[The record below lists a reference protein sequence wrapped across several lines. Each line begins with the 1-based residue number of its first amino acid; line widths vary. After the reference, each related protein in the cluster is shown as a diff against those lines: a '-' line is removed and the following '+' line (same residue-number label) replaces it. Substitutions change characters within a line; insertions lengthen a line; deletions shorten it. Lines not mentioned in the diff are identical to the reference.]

1 MKKIIH
7 LVLFLTLIF
16 SHSFSYSQKMT
27 TIDSNTII
35 KDESGKKITL
45 MKFINLMN
53 SGEWMVD
60 PVNDNNGK
68 PLYVQMRKATKEEKE
83 TLSLQ
88 LNESSNRLDDF
99 FDNSD
104 LIGKKVPEFKF
115 TDLNGNKIST
125 ENTKG
130 KVVVLNFWFAACKP
144 CIAEIPDLN
153 KVYYKYKDNKDVVFA
168 SITFDKKEKAE
179 SYLKKYA
186 FKYPTVA
193 NSIEIS
199 RLFNV
204 SSYPTNIVIDKNGN
218 YANLIKGGFP
228 GIGDTI
234 STSIQK
240 AIDSK

>member
-16 SHSFSYSQKMT
+16 SYSFSYSQKMT

-35 KDESGKKITL
+35 KDESGKKITF
-45 MKFINLMN
+45 MKFMEIMN

-60 PVNDNNGK
+60 QVNDDNGK
-68 PLYVQMRKATKEEKE
+68 LLYVQMRKATKEEKE
-83 TLSLQ
+83 ILSLQ
-88 LNESSNRLDDF
+88 LNKISNPLDDF
-99 FDNSD
+99 YDSSD
-104 LIGKKVPEFKF
+104 LIGKKVPEFTF
-115 TDLNGNKIST
+115 TDLNGNEIST

-130 KVVVLNFWFAACKP
+130 KVVVLNFWFTCCKP

-153 KVYYKYKDNKDVVFA
+153 KVYYKYKDNKDIVFA

-179 SYLKKYA
+179 SYLKKYS